1 MSIQRIPL
9 FAAFAFALA
18 LATTI
23 QASEEPIVWNLWPGN
38 PPGKVISLPPESDRT
53 KEGDRLV
60 DGKWVTRLQNV
71 SVPTLSIYKPD
82 PNIDTGAS
90 MIIAPGGGHTILA
103 IDLEGTEVAEWATSI
118 GMTAIVLKY
127 RVPGKARNPDKD
139 WLAAAQ
145 DGQRAMSLVRSRAE
159 ELGIDPERI
168 GIMGFS
174 AGGTPVIY
182 TAMISNRLY
191 QPVDEHDDHSFRPA
205 FAAPIYSRR
214 IPIGDDLYKNCP
226 PVFMVIAHDDKDRS
240 LEVAELYIALKKA
253 NVSTELHI
261 YSEGGHGYGI
271 RRTNLPVTSWTDRME
286 DWLTLKGFLGA
297 GPSQSTNDS

>member
-1 MSIQRIPL
+1 MPL
-9 FAAFAFALA
+9 LVAIALA
-18 LATTI
+18 LVTTVC
-23 QASEEPIVWNLWPGN
+23 AAEKPIVWNLWPGD
-38 PPGKVISLPPESDRT
+38 PPGKIVNLPPESDRT

-60 DGKWVTRLQNV
+60 AGKWVTRLQNV
-71 SVPTLSIYKPD
+71 TTPTLTIYKPD
-82 PNIDTGAS
+82 PKIDTGSS

-103 IDLEGTEVAEWATSI
+103 FDLEGTEVAEWAISF

-145 DGQRAMSLVRSRAE
+145 DGQRAISLVRSRAE
-159 ELGIDPERI
+159 ELEIDPDRI

-191 QPVDEHDDHSFRPA
+191 DTVDKHDNHSFRPA
-205 FAAPIYSRR
+205 FAAPIYSSRM
-214 IPIGDDLYKNCP
+214 PIGDDLYKDCP

-240 LEVAELYIALKKA
+240 IEMAKLYIELKKA
-253 NVSTELHI
+253 NVSTEMHI
-261 YSEGGHGYGI
+261 YSDGGHGYGI
-271 RRTNLPVTSWTDRME
+271 RRAQQPVTSWTNRME
-286 DWLTLKGFLGA
+286 DWLKFKGFL
-297 GPSQSTNDS
+297 DK